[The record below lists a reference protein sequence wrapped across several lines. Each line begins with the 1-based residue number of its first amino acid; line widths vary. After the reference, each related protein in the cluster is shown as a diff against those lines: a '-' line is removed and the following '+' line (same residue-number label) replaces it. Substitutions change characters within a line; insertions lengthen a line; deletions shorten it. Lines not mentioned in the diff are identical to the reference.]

1 MIKSVIF
8 VEPIQLF
15 GSHYTASS
23 YPWDGSAGV
32 TASLREGC
40 VVFALGDEEEII
52 PFANIKRIRR
62 NVANKQE
69 AAKK

>member
-8 VEPIQLF
+8 VEAIQMF
-15 GSHYTASS
+15 GSHHAASS
-23 YPWDGSAGV
+23 YPWSDGDDVKA
-32 TASLREGC
+32 TLREGC
-40 VVFALGDEEEII
+40 VVFSQGDEEEIV

-62 NVANKQE
+62 RVE